1 TPARRNARM
10 SLSAVIVSTGGSLVQ
25 SNSDAGSLA
34 PPRVGGAPLARPP
47 SSSVCVLSSGTP
59 GAAAGFVASASS
71 SADSR
76 LRRDQ
81 RAMKFSGSLIAFL
94 LHRSAPRQRLRV
106 GAVALAFV
114 EHPLDMMFSHEG
126 VDGCAYR
133 LRHRHDVDKVAARF
147 GPGLALGRIGGHGEH
162 LVRRLD
168 AGLPQRHPEHGRAG
182 TEIVAV

>member
-1 TPARRNARM
+1 M

-25 SNSDAGSLA
+25 TNSDAGSLA
-34 PPRVGGAPLARPP
+34 PLRAGGTPP
-47 SSSVCVLSSGTP
+47 ASSSVCAVSSGTP
-59 GAAAGFVASASS
+59 DAAAGFVASASS

-81 RAMKFSGSLIAFL
+81 RAMKFSGSLISFL
-94 LHRSAPRQRLRV
+94 LHRSAPRERLRIRA
-106 GAVALAFV
+106 GALAFV
-114 EHPLDMMFSHEG
+114 ERPLDMMFSHEG

-147 GPGLALGRIGGHGEH
+147 GPGLALGRIGGYGEH

-168 AGLPQRHPEHGRAG
+168 AGLPQRHPEH
-182 TEIVAV
+182 